1 MGEIKEHASTIRQS
15 AEEQL
20 IELEKL
26 DYLTQHLITE
36 LTENVLAFDGLT
48 VDACRDLYRKQ
59 KNDLA
64 LIADM
69 ILDYSQ
75 QSLAKSKK
83 IIDNACIMC
92 KNL

>member
-1 MGEIKEHASTIRQS
+1 MGEIKEHASNIRQS

-48 VDACRDLYRKQ
+48 TDACRDLYSRQ